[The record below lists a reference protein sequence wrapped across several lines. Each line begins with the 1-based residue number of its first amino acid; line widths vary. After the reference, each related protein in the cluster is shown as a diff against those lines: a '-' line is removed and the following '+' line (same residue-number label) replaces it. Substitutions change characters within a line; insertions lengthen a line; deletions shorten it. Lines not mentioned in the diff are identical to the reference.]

1 MPNTFNTFKNAPGQI
16 AALAAAMLADKV
28 QFVKTIDKVPESE
41 FASKKGYETGDT
53 IYISKPPRFI
63 PGSTADIT
71 STIQD
76 ITYEKVPLTLNVRRV
91 VAVQATT
98 AELATETDLK
108 VWANQILEPAVSAIA
123 QYVEFAFLQ
132 SATRAVSNYVGTPG
146 STVFDTATLVAANQK
161 ISEFACP
168 SFSNR
173 FALLTPSANSSAVN
187 ARKGLFQ
194 SSEKIKEQYEEGMIG
209 TGDGFTY
216 LMNNL
221 LYSHT
226 TGTATVASNA
236 LSANM
241 TNATASVSVNGLTG
255 TNTVTN
261 GTVITIAG
269 VNAVHPITKADLGY
283 LQQFVVTAD
292 ATATAG
298 AATLAIS
305 PTPFTSASGSLQN
318 VTAIAN
324 SGATVTFVTGAAST
338 TLQNSLAFHKSAF
351 RCVSV
356 PLVLPGGLDMA
367 AQETVEGLTIRVV
380 RDYEPLT
387 DRLIMRLDF
396 LGGIVPVR
404 PEWACRITA

>member
-1 MPNTFNTFKNAPGQI
+1 
-16 AALAAAMLADKV
+16 
-28 QFVKTIDKVPESE
+28 
-41 FASKKGYETGDT
+41 
-53 IYISKPPRFI
+53 
-63 PGSTADIT
+63 
-71 STIQD
+71 
-76 ITYEKVPLTLNVRRV
+76 
-91 VAVQATT
+91 
-98 AELATETDLK
+98 
-108 VWANQILEPAVSAIA
+108 
-123 QYVEFAFLQ
+123 
-132 SATRAVSNYVGTPG
+132 
-146 STVFDTATLVAANQK
+146 
-161 ISEFACP
+161 
-168 SFSNR
+168 
-173 FALLTPSANSSAVN
+173 
-187 ARKGLFQ
+187 
-194 SSEKIKEQYEEGMIG
+194 
-209 TGDGFTY
+209 
-216 LMNNL
+216 
-221 LYSHT
+221 
-226 TGTATVASNA
+226 
-236 LSANM
+236 
-241 TNATASVSVNGLTG
+241 
-255 TNTVTN
+255 
-261 GTVITIAG
+261 
-269 VNAVHPITKADLGY
+269 

-367 AQETVEGLTIRVV
+367 AQETVDGLTIRVV